1 MKTLLLFLCSMFLLA
16 CNPDYL
22 DLKRDKSQ
30 TVPTTLD
37 DFDGLLG
44 NSMTMNQSSSHT
56 LGMIS
61 GDEYEVHDASVGLV
75 SRDFERAAF
84 LWQPDIFGNAESEDW
99 NGAYRR
105 ILYCNI
111 ILEGLQK
118 VARNETNKVRY
129 DRIKGECLFQRSLM
143 FFNLAMQFAA
153 LPADKQRSIYGIP
166 LRTESDPEQK
176 NARNTVQETYDRIIA
191 DLLEAES
198 LLPQEGL
205 SIYRADKVA
214 VQALLARVYLVLE
227 DYNSASAYSMKTIQ
241 ADHTLLNY
249 NSLDPNLNFPFP
261 SYGSGNTE
269 ILFYD
274 MPDYAELISETYAKI
289 PDVFY
294 NSFDQNDLRKTLFF
308 RSEDPE
314 KITFRGTYGGNYV
327 DFSGLSLDE
336 SYLTLAECLVRKGE
350 INQGMSYLKRLLTS
364 RFKRES
370 AVSIPVLNQ
379 EGALKFVLNERKKE
393 LLFRGVRWMDLRR
406 LNLSKETAIV
416 LHRNYEGK
424 EYILNPN
431 DVRYIFPIPQSVMLN
446 SDVIQIPR

>member
-1 MKTLLLFLCSMFLLA
+1 MKTLTLIFCSIFMLG

-44 NSMTMNQSSSHT
+44 NSMTMNQSSGHS

-61 GDEYEVHDASVGLV
+61 GDEYEVTDASIGLV
-75 SRDFERAAF
+75 SREFERNAF
-84 LWQPDIFGNAESEDW
+84 LWQPDIFGDTDSEDW

-111 ILEGLQK
+111 ILEGLQRVERDK
-118 VARNETNKVRY
+118 LNKARY

-143 FFNLAMQFAA
+143 FFNLAVQFAA
-153 LPADKQRSIYGIP
+153 LPQDKQWSLFGIP
-166 LRTESDPEQK
+166 LRASSDPEQK
-176 NARNTVQETYDRIIA
+176 NARNTVQETYDKIIT
-191 DLLEAES
+191 DLLEAEL
-198 LLPQEGL
+198 LLPKEGL

-227 DYNSASAYSMKTIQ
+227 DYKSAWTYSLKTIQ
-241 ADHTLLNY
+241 ADHTLLDY

-261 SYGSGNTE
+261 SYGSGNSE

-274 MPDYAELISETYAKI
+274 MPDYADLLSETNAKI
-289 PDVFY
+289 PNILY
-294 NSFDQNDLRKTLFF
+294 QSFDQNDLRKTLFF
-308 RSEDPE
+308 RSGDPE
-314 KITFRGTYGGNYV
+314 RITFRGTYGGTYV

-336 SYLTLAECLVRKGE
+336 SYLTLAECLVRQGE
-350 INQGMSYLKRLLTS
+350 INQGMSYLKELLAS
-364 RFKRES
+364 RYKQES

-379 EGALKFVLNERKKE
+379 QEALKFVLNERKKQ

-406 LNLSKETAIV
+406 LNLSKETAVV
-416 LHRNYEGK
+416 LRKYYKGK
-424 EYILNPN
+424 EYILDPN
-431 DVRYIFPIPQSVMLN
+431 DVRYIFPIPQNVLLN
-446 SDVIQIPR
+446 SDVKQIPR

>member
-1 MKTLLLFLCSMFLLA
+1 MKTFLLFLCSMFLLA

-176 NARNTVQETYDRIIA
+176 NARNTVQET
-191 DLLEAES
+191 
-198 LLPQEGL
+198 
-205 SIYRADKVA
+205 
-214 VQALLARVYLVLE
+214 
-227 DYNSASAYSMKTIQ
+227 
-241 ADHTLLNY
+241 
-249 NSLDPNLNFPFP
+249 
-261 SYGSGNTE
+261 
-269 ILFYD
+269 
-274 MPDYAELISETYAKI
+274 
-289 PDVFY
+289 
-294 NSFDQNDLRKTLFF
+294 
-308 RSEDPE
+308 
-314 KITFRGTYGGNYV
+314 
-327 DFSGLSLDE
+327 
-336 SYLTLAECLVRKGE
+336 
-350 INQGMSYLKRLLTS
+350 
-364 RFKRES
+364 
-370 AVSIPVLNQ
+370 
-379 EGALKFVLNERKKE
+379 
-393 LLFRGVRWMDLRR
+393 
-406 LNLSKETAIV
+406 
-416 LHRNYEGK
+416 
-424 EYILNPN
+424 
-431 DVRYIFPIPQSVMLN
+431 
-446 SDVIQIPR
+446 